1 MSFELP
7 KLTFSYDS
15 LEPYIDTKTM
25 DIHYSKHHQGYVNKL
40 NIALEDHATLQK
52 FSLDKLLKDIKTLPK
67 NVQTEISNNGGGHA
81 NHSLFWS
88 IMKPQ
93 GGGEPVGM
101 VAEKIKKTFGS
112 FESLQER
119 FNNNAKTVFGSGWSW
134 LCVDKDYE
142 LQLISSVNQDSPL
155 MQGLTPI
162 LGLDVWEHAYYLM
175 YQNRRPDYINAWWH
189 VVDWDMVEENYRLA
203 IK

>member
-15 LEPYIDTKTM
+15 LGPYIDTKTM
-25 DIHYSKHHQGYVNKL
+25 EIHYTKHHQGYVNKL
-40 NIALEDHATLQK
+40 NAALEKHATLQK
-52 FSLDKLLKDIKTLPK
+52 LSLDQLLKDIKTLPED
-67 NVQTEISNNGGGHA
+67 VQKAVQNNGGGHA
-81 NHSLFWS
+81 NHTLFWS

-101 VAEKIKKTFGS
+101 LAEKITQTFGA
-112 FESLQER
+112 FEVLQER

-134 LCVDKDYE
+134 LCIDQQGE
-142 LQLISSVNQDSPL
+142 LQLLSTSNQDSPL

-162 LGLDVWEHAYYLM
+162 MGLDVWEHAYYLM

-189 VVDWDMVEENYRLA
+189 VIDWDMVEENYRLA

>member
-25 DIHYSKHHQGYVNKL
+25 KIHYTKHHQGYVNKL
-40 NIALEDHATLQK
+40 NAALENHPTLQQQ
-52 FSLDKLLKDIKTLPK
+52 SLDELLANIKTLPK
-67 NVQTEISNNGGGHA
+67 ELQIAITNNGGGYA

-88 IMKPQ
+88 IMKPN
-93 GGGEPVGM
+93 GGGKPVGS
-101 VAEKIKKTFGS
+101 VAEKIIQTFGA
-112 FESLQER
+112 FESMQER
-119 FNNNAKTVFGSGWSW
+119 FNHNAKTVFGSGWSW
-134 LCVDKDYE
+134 LCVDKQGE
-142 LQLISSVNQDSPL
+142 LQLLSTPNQDSPI
-155 MQGLTPI
+155 MQALTPI
-162 LGLDVWEHAYYLM
+162 MGLDVWEHAYYLM

-189 VVDWDMVEENYRLA
+189 VVDWDMVEQRYRLA